1 MPASALFERLCS
13 FSSIR
18 LRPTVVEGGG
28 TGSETEGGRWPGEG
42 ELKWCGYASLLHF
55 LPKELLSTRKN
66 IPELKT
72 RGDLIA

>member
-1 MPASALFERLCS
+1 M
-13 FSSIR
+13 
-18 LRPTVVEGGG
+18 EGGG